1 MTDVTALPGAA
12 EDVES
17 PAGLGPPP
25 AVAGVVRSTRVPAAE
40 DDVKA
45 CCARSYQSDV
55 VALILGESYHPGGL
69 ELTRRLARALDLRA
83 GQTVLDVASG
93 PGATAFLL
101 AAEFSVVVEGVDLGE
116 QAVAK
121 ANTKAAEQ
129 GLDGSVRFTVGDAE
143 RLPLA
148 DASVDAV
155 VCECAFCTFPDKPTA
170 ARELARVLRPGGRL
184 GITDVALDPS
194 RLDDELRSMAGWV
207 ACLADARPLEEYV
220 ALLEAEGLRVTLTEH
235 HDAALAAM
243 IDQIDARLVAF
254 RMAKVPALDSIDFDQ
269 ARRRVAAAGRAV
281 QEGIAGYKLLV
292 AEKPA

>member
-1 MTDVTALPGAA
+1 MTELAA
-12 EDVES
+12 
-17 PAGLGPPP
+17 
-25 AVAGVVRSTRVPAAE
+25 AAD

-69 ELTRRLARALDLRA
+69 ELTRRLARSLDLRA
-83 GQTVLDVASG
+83 GQKVLDVASG

-101 AAEFSVVVEGVDLGE
+101 AAEFAVDVEGVDLGE
-116 QAVAK
+116 QSVAK
-121 ANTKAAEQ
+121 ANAKAAEQ
-129 GLDGSVRFTVGDAE
+129 GADDRVHFTVGDAE
-143 RLPLA
+143 QLPLP

-184 GITDVALDPS
+184 GITDVALDPT

-207 ACLADARPLEEYV
+207 ACLADARPPAEYV
-220 ALLEAEGLRVTLTEH
+220 RLLEAQGLRVTRTE
-235 HDAALAAM
+235 DQEEAVAAM

-254 RMAKVPALDSIDFDQ
+254 RMAKVAALEAIDFDQ
-269 ARRRVAAAGRAV
+269 ARRRVASAARAV
-281 QEGIAGYKLLV
+281 EAGIAGYKLLV
-292 AEKPA
+292 AEKP

>member
-1 MTDVTALPGAA
+1 MTETASELVTENGAMAPGSVTSS
-12 EDVES
+12 EE
-17 PAGLGPPP
+17 
-25 AVAGVVRSTRVPAAE
+25 T
-40 DDVKA
+40 KA

-69 ELTRRLARALDLRA
+69 ELTRRLARCLDLHA
-83 GQTVLDVASG
+83 GQKVLDVASG

-101 AAEFSVVVEGVDLGE
+101 AAEFGVEVEGVDLGE
-116 QAVAK
+116 QSVAK
-121 ANTKAAEQ
+121 ANARAAEQ
-129 GLDGSVRFTVGDAE
+129 GVAGRVRFTVGDAE
-143 RLPLA
+143 QLPLP

-184 GITDVALDPS
+184 GITDVALDPT

-220 ALLEAEGLRVTLTEH
+220 GLLEAEGLHVTLTEH
-235 HDAALAAM
+235 HDQALARM
-243 IDQIDARLVAF
+243 IDQVDARLVAF
-254 RMAKVPALDSIDFDQ
+254 RMAKVPALETIDFDQ
-269 ARRRVAAAGRAV
+269 ARRRVASAGRAV
-281 QEGIAGYKLLV
+281 EAGIAGYKLLV